1 MRSLTM
7 WNKTV
12 TLTALLAGLAI
23 ISLEALAVEAT
34 PTPSEKAA
42 IAAEKTA
49 PGSIAQ
55 AFFTTAVE
63 DGAPVDFLSEIE
75 NSVSEV
81 FFYTVLEGMAGQTVT
96 HRWKHRGNVMA
107 TAEFDVKGDP
117 DKVWS
122 SNQMKPEWTGAWEVE
137 VVDGDGQVIGQRTF
151 AFEAPL

>member
-1 MRSLTM
+1 MGVFTM
-7 WNKTV
+7 WNKAVTATV
-12 TLTALLAGLAI
+12 LLAGMTL
-23 ISLEALAVEAT
+23 ISLDTLAAEAM

-42 IAAEKTA
+42 IAAENRA
-49 PGSIAQ
+49 PGSISQ
-55 AFFTTAVE
+55 AVFTTAVE

-81 FFYTVLEGMAGQTVT
+81 FFYTVLEGMADQTVT
-96 HRWKHRGNVMA
+96 HRWKYRGKVMA

-137 VVDGDGQVIGQRTF
+137 VVDGGGEVIGQRTF